1 MRRVIAG
8 LLIMVIGCG
17 SSAPADPPASI
28 VATSL
33 PAITEPSWTFTDQ
46 GTTYLIGKQSGSV
59 MILRA
64 GIEPERPRPKPVPVP
79 PPLPAPVPVVGVKWF
94 SVIVD
99 PNSPEQAGWRTDSA
113 LRSEVERKTI
123 NYRSYLSTEADIDTL
138 GFRASLQSTGTPCV
152 ILQNATGKM
161 VKVIRPTNLADI
173 MTLLEAIK

>member
-1 MRRVIAG
+1 MQRLIAG

-17 SSAPADPPASI
+17 SAPADPPASI

-33 PAITEPSWTFTDQ
+33 PAISEPSWTFTDA
-46 GTTYLIGKQSGSV
+46 GNTYLVGKQSGSV
-59 MILRA
+59 VILRSGNTPA
-64 GIEPERPRPKPVPVP
+64 PVPIP

-99 PNSPEQAGWRTDSA
+99 PNSPEQAAWRTDSA
-113 LRSEVERKTI
+113 LRSEVERKAI
-123 NYRSYLSTEADIDTL
+123 NYRSYLSTEADIDSL
-138 GFRASLQSTGTPCV
+138 GFRASLQATGTPCV
-152 ILQNATGKM
+152 ILQDAIGKM